1 MNNWYVMNVPNIL
14 AVKEEKKPK
23 EKEERRRKQGEKV
36 KERRKQEKE
45 SKEKKEPEN
54 NFLNVVYKMFNFL
67 YYLFWGVEEKNSLC
81 PNSFSTMPGNK
92 FHNFAII
99 RGEPDDD

>member
-1 MNNWYVMNVPNIL
+1 M
-14 AVKEEKKPK
+14 VKRKQK
-23 EKEERRRKQGEKV
+23 EKEERKRKQGEKV

-54 NFLNVVYKMFNFL
+54 NFLNVVYKMFYFL

-81 PNSFSTMPGNK
+81 PNSFGAMPGNK

>member
-1 MNNWYVMNVPNIL
+1 
-14 AVKEEKKPK
+14 
-23 EKEERRRKQGEKV
+23 
-36 KERRKQEKE
+36 
-45 SKEKKEPEN
+45 
-54 NFLNVVYKMFNFL
+54 MFKFL

>member
-1 MNNWYVMNVPNIL
+1 MKKFMTLEEV
-14 AVKEEKKPK
+14 VKEKRKQGEK
-23 EKEERRRKQGEKV
+23 EKERRKQGEKI

-45 SKEKKEPEN
+45 SKEKKEPEEN

-67 YYLFWGVEEKNSLC
+67 YYLFWGVEEKKSLC

>member
-1 MNNWYVMNVPNIL
+1 M
-14 AVKEEKKPK
+14 AKKKQEEK
-23 EKEERRRKQGEKV
+23 EKRRRKQGEKV

-45 SKEKKEPEN
+45 SKEKKEPEEN
-54 NFLNVVYKMFNFL
+54 NFLYVVYKMFNFL